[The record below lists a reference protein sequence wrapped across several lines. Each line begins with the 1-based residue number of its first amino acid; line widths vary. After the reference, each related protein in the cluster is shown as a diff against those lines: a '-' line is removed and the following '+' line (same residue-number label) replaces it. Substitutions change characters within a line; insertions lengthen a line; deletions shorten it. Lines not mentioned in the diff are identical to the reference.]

1 MRHKL
6 SSLLGFFSLILG
18 LTVVFSI
25 SAMAIDMPIC
35 GDGPSGYVIS
45 INPSRGRLGKTLDV
59 WIQVWDTAVFGTFT
73 NKLVFQV
80 NGIDDPY
87 IQPAQLMPIRG
98 EEDRFGRATVTI
110 PEDAGTGPRDVIMR
124 YEG

>member
-6 SSLLGFFSLILG
+6 ISLLVFFFLILG

-25 SAMAIDMPIC
+25 AAMDIDMPIC
-35 GDGPSGYVIS
+35 GHGPSGYVIS
-45 INPSRGRLGKTLDV
+45 IYPSRGRLGQTLDV
-59 WIQVWDTAVFGTFT
+59 QIQVWDTAVLGTFT
-73 NKLVFQV
+73 NKLVFQI
-80 NGIDDPY
+80 NGTDDPN
-87 IQPAQLMPIRG
+87 IQPAQLTPTRDKG
-98 EEDRFGRATVTI
+98 KRFGRATVTI

>member
-1 MRHKL
+1 MSNKL
-6 SSLLGFFSLILG
+6 SSLLVSFSLIVG

-25 SAMAIDMPIC
+25 AAIAIDMPIC
-35 GDGPSGYVIS
+35 GHGPSGYVIS
-45 INPSRGRLGKTLDV
+45 INPSRGRLGQTLDV
-59 WIQVWDTAVFGTFT
+59 KIQVWDTAVFGTFT

-87 IQPAQLMPIRG
+87 IQPAQLMPTRDKG
-98 EEDRFGRATVTI
+98 KRFGRATVTI

-124 YEG
+124 YQG

>member
-1 MRHKL
+1 MSNKL
-6 SSLLGFFSLILG
+6 SSLLVSFSLIVG

-25 SAMAIDMPIC
+25 SAMAIDEPIC
-35 GDGPSGYVIS
+35 GEGPSGYVIS
-45 INPSRGRLGKTLDV
+45 INPSRGRLGQTLDV
-59 WIQVWDTAVFGTFT
+59 RIQVWDTAVFGTFT

-87 IQPAQLMPIRG
+87 IRPAQLIPIG
-98 EEDRFGRATVTI
+98 GKASRFGRATVTI